1 MLGSVVD
8 RFDDWEVN
16 INYEHE
22 ERKKKYTY
30 VKMSK

>member
-16 INYEHE
+16 INYVHE
-22 ERKKKYTY
+22 ERKKKIY
-30 VKMSK
+30 VRENE